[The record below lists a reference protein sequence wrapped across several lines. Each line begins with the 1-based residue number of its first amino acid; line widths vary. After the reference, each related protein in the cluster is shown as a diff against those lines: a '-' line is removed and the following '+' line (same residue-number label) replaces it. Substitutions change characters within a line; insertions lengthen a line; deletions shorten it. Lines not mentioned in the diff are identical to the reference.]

1 MLVPF
6 CSNGRSEL
14 YCGLGIYWVI
24 LSVIIGELGI
34 YWVVLSVLIDKDLYN
49 SISTEIIFEKGC

>member
-6 CSNGRSEL
+6 CSNCRSEL

-34 YWVVLSVLIDKDLYN
+34 YWVVLSVVIDKDLYN